1 MDGAMLFLF
10 VGSVLFLVG
19 GIALGVSG
27 IKHWRT
33 RSRLQ
38 HHGANIEARISNHRT
53 QSLRRG
59 RAYYVT
65 YRYRYKGESHE
76 REQQV
81 SKKVYSALPLE
92 ASLHVLYLP
101 SHPAVSMIEQDG
113 VAVSNIAGSLVA
125 AAILVGMCGLIV
137 GLLISSLFV

>member
-1 MDGAMLFLF
+1 MLFLF
-10 VGSVLFLVG
+10 VGSVIFLAV

-27 IKHWRT
+27 IKNWRT
-33 RSRLQ
+33 RRRLQ
-38 HHGANIEARISNHRT
+38 YHGANIEARIINRRT
-53 QSLRRG
+53 QSLQRG

-76 REQQV
+76 HEQQV

-92 ASLHVLYLP
+92 APLHVRYLP
-101 SHPAVSMIEQDG
+101 YHPPVSMIEQDG
-113 VAVSNIAGSLVA
+113 VAIGNIAGSLVA

>member
-1 MDGAMLFLF
+1 MIFLF
-10 VGSVLFLVG
+10 VGSVVFLAI
-19 GIALGVSG
+19 GIVLGVSG
-27 IKHWRT
+27 IKNWRT

-38 HHGANIEARISNHRT
+38 RRGATIEARISNRRT
-53 QSLRRG
+53 RSLQRG
-59 RAYYVT
+59 TAYYVT
-65 YRYRYKGESHE
+65 YRYRYKSESHE

-101 SHPAVSMIEQDG
+101 SHPAVSMIDQDG

-137 GLLISSLFV
+137 VLLIASLFV